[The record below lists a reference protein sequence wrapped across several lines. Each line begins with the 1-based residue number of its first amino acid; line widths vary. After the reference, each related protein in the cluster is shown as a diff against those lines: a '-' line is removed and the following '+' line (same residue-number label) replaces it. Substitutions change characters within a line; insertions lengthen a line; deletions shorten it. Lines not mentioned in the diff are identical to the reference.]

1 MFYIGIDPGASGAAA
16 ILDDKGALQSVSD
29 LSANPVD
36 YVHLVLNFEGWLDEK
51 VVAIESVHALPNQS
65 TVAGFTFGKNVGMA
79 LMTAYSISSDV
90 HHISPTVWKKFF
102 NLQKHVEMTKTA
114 FKHMSVELARRIW
127 PTYETAFAYSKD
139 GRAEAALIALYE
151 YLTRTG
157 QDFEEWL
164 KTLTNKQ
171 GL

>member
-1 MFYIGIDPGASGAAA
+1 MNYIGIDPGASGAAVV
-16 ILDDKGALQSVSD
+16 LDDKGELMSYSD
-29 LSANPVD
+29 LSAEPYD
-36 YVHLVLNFEGWLDEK
+36 YVLLIDYLEDWKDC

-79 LMTAYSISSDV
+79 QIVAYSISPDI
-90 HHISPTVWKKFF
+90 HHVSPTVWKKFF
-102 NLQKHVEMTKTA
+102 NLQKHVDMTKTA
-114 FKHMSVELARRIW
+114 FKHMSVELARYIW
-127 PTYETAFAYSKD
+127 PEYAGLFVYSKD

-157 QDFEEWL
+157 QDFEKWL